1 MVAVFAL
8 EPKTYNS
15 FINFLWFHSKKC
27 ILLTRPSLNLV
38 KRSTRNNHICTLIP
52 CFFSLQAL
60 LFQTSNLLF
69 PMPYPRMV
77 LGYKEKQ
84 TATCQMESILCQ
96 IFAVSSGCWWLF
108 FGLFFLLLPSVTVLG
123 SHNEKLPLCLF
134 TSSSSLNVTL
144 VRDESPA
151 RKKTKTLFIFLSQIF
166 PSWVCLILT
175 SLVFQRWRS
184 LGREEH
190 LGRHSSS
197 FLGR

>member
-38 KRSTRNNHICTLIP
+38 KRSTRNLYQSYLYPHSLFFQPISLIV
-52 CFFSLQAL
+52 SDLK
-60 LFQTSNLLF
+60 S
-69 PMPYPRMV
+69 
-77 LGYKEKQ
+77 
-84 TATCQMESILCQ
+84 
-96 IFAVSSGCWWLF
+96 AVSYALPQNG
-108 FGLFFLLLPSVTVLG
+108 FGLQRKTDSNMPNGIYTLSDFRCEFRLLMVVFWAFFLLLPSVTVLG

-166 PSWVCLILT
+166 PS
-175 SLVFQRWRS
+175 
-184 LGREEH
+184 
-190 LGRHSSS
+190 
-197 FLGR
+197 